1 MVMSALV
8 TKSHEENI
16 FPKPKES
23 RRERSQRELNELKN
37 RLRNYQEHLNHAEE
51 MYEET
56 KEEIER
62 IQTKAE
68 HQRELVKN
76 ESAREARMMAK
87 LTEMNEEFDKVKGEN
102 KTAVRQVI
110 LDKSGKV
117 AARHTTAYRVM
128 RFVKIGCVL
137 LLDSVAAYTL
147 YHFTKP
153 LLFFLKCTLQT
164 ALDRVNSQEV

>member
-1 MVMSALV
+1 MSALV
-8 TKSHEENI
+8 TKSHKENI
-16 FPKPKES
+16 LREPKES
-23 RRERSQRELNELKN
+23 PRERSQRELNELKN
-37 RLRNYQEHLNHAEE
+37 RLRKYQQNLNHVEE

-62 IQTKAE
+62 IQKQAE
-68 HQRELVKN
+68 HRREMVKN

-87 LTEMNEEFDKVKGEN
+87 LTEMNKEFDQVKGEN
-102 KTAVRQVI
+102 KTAASDEVCQVI
-110 LDKSGKV
+110 LDKSAKV

-137 LLDSVAAYTL
+137 VLDSVAAYTL

-153 LLFFLKCTLQT
+153 LLLF
-164 ALDRVNSQEV
+164 

>member
-1 MVMSALV
+1 MSALV
-8 TKSHEENI
+8 TKSHKENI
-16 FPKPKES
+16 LSKPKES

-37 RLRNYQEHLNHAEE
+37 RLRKYQQHLNNVEE

-62 IQTKAE
+62 IQKQAE
-68 HQRELVKN
+68 HRREIVKN

-137 LLDSVAAYTL
+137 VLDSVAAYTL

-153 LLFFLKCTLQT
+153 LLFF
-164 ALDRVNSQEV
+164 

>member
-1 MVMSALV
+1 MSAV
-8 TKSHEENI
+8 TKSHKENI
-16 FPKPKES
+16 LSKPKES

-37 RLRNYQEHLNHAEE
+37 RLRKYQQHLNNVEE

-62 IQTKAE
+62 TQKQAE
-68 HQRELVKN
+68 HQRDMVKN

-137 LLDSVAAYTL
+137 VLDSVAAYTL

-153 LLFFLKCTLQT
+153 LLFF
-164 ALDRVNSQEV
+164 

>member
-1 MVMSALV
+1 MSALV
-8 TKSHEENI
+8 TKSHKENI
-16 FPKPKES
+16 LSKPKES
-23 RRERSQRELNELKN
+23 RRERSQRELNELKK
-37 RLRNYQEHLNHAEE
+37 RLRKYQQRLNYVEE

-62 IQTKAE
+62 IQKQTE
-68 HQRELVKN
+68 HQRDMVKN
-76 ESAREARMMAK
+76 ESAREARMTAK

-137 LLDSVAAYTL
+137 VLDSVAAYTL

-153 LLFFLKCTLQT
+153 LLFF
-164 ALDRVNSQEV
+164 

>member
-1 MVMSALV
+1 MSALV
-8 TKSHEENI
+8 TKSHKENI
-16 FPKPKES
+16 LSKPKES

-37 RLRNYQEHLNHAEE
+37 RLREYQQHLNNVEE

-62 IQTKAE
+62 IQKQAE
-68 HQRELVKN
+68 HRREMVKN

-137 LLDSVAAYTL
+137 VLDSVAAYTL

-153 LLFFLKCTLQT
+153 LLFF
-164 ALDRVNSQEV
+164 

>member
-1 MVMSALV
+1 MSAIV
-8 TKSHEENI
+8 AKSHKKNI
-16 FPKPKES
+16 FRQPKES

-37 RLRNYQEHLNHAEE
+37 RLRKYQEHLNHIEE

-62 IQTKAE
+62 IQTTAE
-68 HQRELVKN
+68 HRREMVKK
-76 ESAREARMMAK
+76 ESEREARMMAK
-87 LTEMNEEFDKVKGEN
+87 LTEMNKEFDRVKAEN
-102 KTAVRQVI
+102 KTASSDEVRQVI
-110 LDKSGKV
+110 LDKSAKV

-147 YHFTKP
+147 YRFTRP
-153 LLFFLKCTLQT
+153 LLFF
-164 ALDRVNSQEV
+164 

>member
-1 MVMSALV
+1 MSAV
-8 TKSHEENI
+8 TKSHKENI
-16 FPKPKES
+16 LSKPKES

-37 RLRNYQEHLNHAEE
+37 RLRKYQQHLNNVEE

-62 IQTKAE
+62 IQKQAE
-68 HQRELVKN
+68 HQRDMVKN

-102 KTAVRQVI
+102 KRAASDEVRQVI
-110 LDKSGKV
+110 LDKSAKV

-137 LLDSVAAYTL
+137 VLDSVAAYTL

-153 LLFFLKCTLQT
+153 LLFF
-164 ALDRVNSQEV
+164 

>member
-1 MVMSALV
+1 MSALV
-8 TKSHEENI
+8 TKSHKENI
-16 FPKPKES
+16 LSKPKES

-37 RLRNYQEHLNHAEE
+37 RLRKYQQHLNNVEE

-62 IQTKAE
+62 IQKQAE
-68 HQRELVKN
+68 HQRDMVKN

-87 LTEMNEEFDKVKGEN
+87 LTETNEEFDKVKGEN
-102 KTAVRQVI
+102 KVCQVI

-137 LLDSVAAYTL
+137 VLDSVAAYTL

-153 LLFFLKCTLQT
+153 LLFL
-164 ALDRVNSQEV
+164 

>member
-1 MVMSALV
+1 MSAV
-8 TKSHEENI
+8 TKSHKENI
-16 FPKPKES
+16 LSKPKES

-37 RLRNYQEHLNHAEE
+37 RLRKYQQHLSNVEE
-51 MYEET
+51 MYQET

-62 IQTKAE
+62 IQKQAE
-68 HQRELVKN
+68 HRRVRREMVKN

-137 LLDSVAAYTL
+137 VLDSVAAYTL

-153 LLFFLKCTLQT
+153 LLFF
-164 ALDRVNSQEV
+164 

>member
-1 MVMSALV
+1 MSALV
-8 TKSHEENI
+8 TKSHKENI

-23 RRERSQRELNELKN
+23 RRERSQRELNELKK
-37 RLRNYQEHLNHAEE
+37 RLRKYQQRLNYVEE
-51 MYEET
+51 MYKET

-62 IQTKAE
+62 IQKQAE
-68 HQRELVKN
+68 HRRELVKN
-76 ESAREARMMAK
+76 ESAREARMTAK

-137 LLDSVAAYTL
+137 VLDSVAAYTL

-153 LLFFLKCTLQT
+153 LLFL
-164 ALDRVNSQEV
+164 

>member
-1 MVMSALV
+1 MSALV
-8 TKSHEENI
+8 TKSHMENI

-23 RRERSQRELNELKN
+23 RRERSQGELNELKK
-37 RLRNYQEHLNHAEE
+37 RLRKYQQRLNHVEE

-62 IQTKAE
+62 IQTQGE
-68 HQRELVKN
+68 HRREMVKN

-87 LTEMNEEFDKVKGEN
+87 LTEMNEEFDKVKWEN
-102 KTAVRQVI
+102 KTAASDEVCQVI
-110 LDKSGKV
+110 LDKSAKV

-137 LLDSVAAYTL
+137 ALDSVAAYTL

-153 LLFFLKCTLQT
+153 LLFF
-164 ALDRVNSQEV
+164 

>member
-1 MVMSALV
+1 MSALV
-8 TKSHEENI
+8 TKSHKENI
-16 FPKPKES
+16 LSKPKES

-37 RLRNYQEHLNHAEE
+37 RLRKYQQHLNNVEE

-62 IQTKAE
+62 IQKQAE
-68 HQRELVKN
+68 HRREMVKN

-137 LLDSVAAYTL
+137 VLNSVAAYTL
-147 YHFTKP
+147 YHFTRP
-153 LLFFLKCTLQT
+153 LLFF
-164 ALDRVNSQEV
+164 

>member
-1 MVMSALV
+1 MSAV
-8 TKSHEENI
+8 TKSHKENI
-16 FPKPKES
+16 LSKPKES
-23 RRERSQRELNELKN
+23 RRERSQRELTELKN
-37 RLRNYQEHLNHAEE
+37 RLRKYQQHLNNVEE
-51 MYEET
+51 MYKET

-62 IQTKAE
+62 IQKQAE
-68 HQRELVKN
+68 HQREMVKN

-102 KTAVRQVI
+102 KTAASDEVCQVI
-110 LDKSGKV
+110 LDKSAKI

-137 LLDSVAAYTL
+137 VLDSVAAYTL

-153 LLFFLKCTLQT
+153 LLFF
-164 ALDRVNSQEV
+164 

>member
-1 MVMSALV
+1 MSAPV

-23 RRERSQRELNELKN
+23 RRERLQRELNELKN
-37 RLRNYQEHLNHAEE
+37 RLRKYQQHLSHVEE

-62 IQTKAE
+62 IQKQAE
-68 HQRELVKN
+68 HRREMVKN
-76 ESAREARMMAK
+76 ESAREARMIAK
-87 LTEMNEEFDKVKGEN
+87 LTEMNKEFDKVKGEN
-102 KTAVRQVI
+102 KTEASDEVCKVI
-110 LDKSGKV
+110 LDKSAKV
-117 AARHTTAYRVM
+117 AARHTTAHRVM

-137 LLDSVAAYTL
+137 VVDSVAAYTL

-153 LLFFLKCTLQT
+153 LLFF
-164 ALDRVNSQEV
+164 

>member
-1 MVMSALV
+1 MSALV
-8 TKSHEENI
+8 AKSHKKNI
-16 FPKPKES
+16 FRQPKES

-37 RLRNYQEHLNHAEE
+37 RLRKYQEHLNHIEE

-62 IQTKAE
+62 IQTTAE
-68 HQRELVKN
+68 HRREMVKK
-76 ESAREARMMAK
+76 ESEREARMMAK
-87 LTEMNEEFDKVKGEN
+87 LTEMNKEFDRVKAEN
-102 KTAVRQVI
+102 KTASSDEVHQVI
-110 LDKSGKV
+110 LNKSAKV

-147 YHFTKP
+147 YRFTRP
-153 LLFFLKCTLQT
+153 LLFF
-164 ALDRVNSQEV
+164 

>member
-1 MVMSALV
+1 MSALV
-8 TKSHEENI
+8 TKSHKENI

-23 RRERSQRELNELKN
+23 RRERSQRELNELKK
-37 RLRNYQEHLNHAEE
+37 RLRKYQQRLNYVEE
-51 MYEET
+51 MYKET

-62 IQTKAE
+62 IQKQAE
-68 HQRELVKN
+68 HRRELVKN
-76 ESAREARMMAK
+76 ESAREARMTAK

-102 KTAVRQVI
+102 KTAASDEVRQVI
-110 LDKSGKV
+110 LDKSAKV

-137 LLDSVAAYTL
+137 VLDSVAAYTL

-153 LLFFLKCTLQT
+153 LLFL
-164 ALDRVNSQEV
+164 

>member
-1 MVMSALV
+1 MSALV
-8 TKSHEENI
+8 TKSHKENI
-16 FPKPKES
+16 LSKPKES

-37 RLRNYQEHLNHAEE
+37 RLRKYQQHLNNVEE

-62 IQTKAE
+62 IQKQAE
-68 HQRELVKN
+68 HRREMVKN

-137 LLDSVAAYTL
+137 VLDSVAAYTL

-153 LLFFLKCTLQT
+153 LLFL
-164 ALDRVNSQEV
+164 

>member
-1 MVMSALV
+1 MSAV
-8 TKSHEENI
+8 TKSHKENI
-16 FPKPKES
+16 LNKPKES

-37 RLRNYQEHLNHAEE
+37 RLRKYQQYLNNVEE

-62 IQTKAE
+62 IQKQAE
-68 HQRELVKN
+68 HRREMVKN

-137 LLDSVAAYTL
+137 VLDSVAAYTL

-153 LLFFLKCTLQT
+153 LLFF
-164 ALDRVNSQEV
+164 

>member
-1 MVMSALV
+1 MSAV
-8 TKSHEENI
+8 TKSHKENI
-16 FPKPKES
+16 LSKPKES
-23 RRERSQRELNELKN
+23 RRERSQRELNERKN
-37 RLRNYQEHLNHAEE
+37 RLRQYQQHLNNVEE

-62 IQTKAE
+62 IQKQAE
-68 HQRELVKN
+68 HRREMVKN

-137 LLDSVAAYTL
+137 VLDSVAAYTL

-153 LLFFLKCTLQT
+153 LLFF
-164 ALDRVNSQEV
+164 

>member
-1 MVMSALV
+1 MSAV
-8 TKSHEENI
+8 TKSHKENI
-16 FPKPKES
+16 LSKPKES
-23 RRERSQRELNELKN
+23 RRERSQQELNELKN
-37 RLRNYQEHLNHAEE
+37 RLRKYQQHFNNVEE

-62 IQTKAE
+62 IQKQAE
-68 HQRELVKN
+68 HQRDMVKN

-102 KTAVRQVI
+102 KTAASDEVCQVI
-110 LDKSGKV
+110 LDKSAKI

-137 LLDSVAAYTL
+137 VLDSVAAYAL

-153 LLFFLKCTLQT
+153 LLFF
-164 ALDRVNSQEV
+164 

>member
-1 MVMSALV
+1 MSALV
-8 TKSHEENI
+8 AKSHKKNI
-16 FPKPKES
+16 FRQPKES

-37 RLRNYQEHLNHAEE
+37 RLRKYQEHLNHIEE

-62 IQTKAE
+62 IQTTAE
-68 HQRELVKN
+68 HRREMVKK
-76 ESAREARMMAK
+76 ESEREARMMAK
-87 LTEMNEEFDKVKGEN
+87 LTEMNKEFDRVKAEN
-102 KTAVRQVI
+102 KTASSDEVRQVI
-110 LDKSGKV
+110 LDKSAKV

-147 YHFTKP
+147 YRFTRP
-153 LLFFLKCTLQT
+153 LLFF
-164 ALDRVNSQEV
+164 

>member
-1 MVMSALV
+1 MSAV
-8 TKSHEENI
+8 TKSHKENI
-16 FPKPKES
+16 LSKPKES
-23 RRERSQRELNELKN
+23 RRERSQRELNELKK
-37 RLRNYQEHLNHAEE
+37 RLRKYQQRLNYVEE

-62 IQTKAE
+62 IQKQTE
-68 HQRELVKN
+68 HQRDMVKN
-76 ESAREARMMAK
+76 ESAREARMTAK

-102 KTAVRQVI
+102 KRAASDEVRQVI
-110 LDKSGKV
+110 LDKSAKV

-137 LLDSVAAYTL
+137 VLDSVAAYTL

-153 LLFFLKCTLQT
+153 LLFF
-164 ALDRVNSQEV
+164 

>member
-1 MVMSALV
+1 MSALV
-8 TKSHEENI
+8 TKSHKENI
-16 FPKPKES
+16 LSKPKES

-37 RLRNYQEHLNHAEE
+37 RLREYQQHLNNVEE

-62 IQTKAE
+62 IQKQAE
-68 HQRELVKN
+68 HQRDVVKN

-87 LTEMNEEFDKVKGEN
+87 LTEMNEEFDKVKAEN

-137 LLDSVAAYTL
+137 VLDSVAAYTL

-153 LLFFLKCTLQT
+153 LLFF
-164 ALDRVNSQEV
+164 

>member
-1 MVMSALV
+1 MSAV
-8 TKSHEENI
+8 TKSHKENI
-16 FPKPKES
+16 LSKPKES
-23 RRERSQRELNELKN
+23 RRERSQRELTELKN
-37 RLRNYQEHLNHAEE
+37 RLRKYQQHLNNVEE

-62 IQTKAE
+62 IQKQAE
-68 HQRELVKN
+68 HRREMVKN

-137 LLDSVAAYTL
+137 VLDSVAAYIL
-147 YHFTKP
+147 YHFTKS
-153 LLFFLKCTLQT
+153 LLFF
-164 ALDRVNSQEV
+164 

>member
-1 MVMSALV
+1 MSAV
-8 TKSHEENI
+8 TKSHKENI
-16 FPKPKES
+16 LSKPKES
-23 RRERSQRELNELKN
+23 RRERSQRELNELKK
-37 RLRNYQEHLNHAEE
+37 RLREYQQHLNNVEE

-62 IQTKAE
+62 IQKQAE
-68 HQRELVKN
+68 HRRDMVKN

-137 LLDSVAAYTL
+137 VLDSVAAYAL

-153 LLFFLKCTLQT
+153 LLFF
-164 ALDRVNSQEV
+164 

>member
-1 MVMSALV
+1 MSALV
-8 TKSHEENI
+8 TKSHKENI
-16 FPKPKES
+16 LSKPKES

-37 RLRNYQEHLNHAEE
+37 RLREYQQHLNNVEE

-62 IQTKAE
+62 IQKQAE
-68 HQRELVKN
+68 HQRDMVKN

-110 LDKSGKV
+110 LDKSGKF

-137 LLDSVAAYTL
+137 VLDSVAAYTL

-153 LLFFLKCTLQT
+153 LLFF
-164 ALDRVNSQEV
+164 

>member
-1 MVMSALV
+1 MSALV
-8 TKSHEENI
+8 TKSHKENI
-16 FPKPKES
+16 LSKPKES

-37 RLRNYQEHLNHAEE
+37 RLRKYQQHLNNVEE

-62 IQTKAE
+62 IQKQAE
-68 HQRELVKN
+68 HQRDMVKN

-137 LLDSVAAYTL
+137 VLNSVAAYTL
-147 YHFTKP
+147 YHFTRP
-153 LLFFLKCTLQT
+153 LLFF
-164 ALDRVNSQEV
+164 

>member
-1 MVMSALV
+1 MSAV
-8 TKSHEENI
+8 TKSHKENI
-16 FPKPKES
+16 LSKPKES

-37 RLRNYQEHLNHAEE
+37 RLRKYQQHLNNVEE

-62 IQTKAE
+62 IQKQAE
-68 HQRELVKN
+68 HRREMVKN
-76 ESAREARMMAK
+76 ESAREARMMAN

-102 KTAVRQVI
+102 KTAASDEVCQVI
-110 LDKSGKV
+110 LDKSAKI

-137 LLDSVAAYTL
+137 VLDSVAAYTL

-153 LLFFLKCTLQT
+153 LLFF
-164 ALDRVNSQEV
+164 

>member
-1 MVMSALV
+1 MSTV
-8 TKSHEENI
+8 TKSHKENI
-16 FPKPKES
+16 LSKPKES

-37 RLRNYQEHLNHAEE
+37 RLRKYQQNLNNVEE

-62 IQTKAE
+62 IQKQAE
-68 HQRELVKN
+68 HRREMVKN

-117 AARHTTAYRVM
+117 AARHTTA
-128 RFVKIGCVL
+128 
-137 LLDSVAAYTL
+137 
-147 YHFTKP
+147 
-153 LLFFLKCTLQT
+153 
-164 ALDRVNSQEV
+164 

>member
-1 MVMSALV
+1 MSALV
-8 TKSHEENI
+8 TKSHKENI

-23 RRERSQRELNELKN
+23 RRERSQRELNELKK
-37 RLRNYQEHLNHAEE
+37 RLRKYQQRLNYVEE

-62 IQTKAE
+62 IQKQAE
-68 HQRELVKN
+68 HRREMVKN
-76 ESAREARMMAK
+76 ESAREARMTAK

-102 KTAVRQVI
+102 KTAASDEVRQVI
-110 LDKSGKV
+110 LDKSAKV

-137 LLDSVAAYTL
+137 VLDSAAAYAL

-153 LLFFLKCTLQT
+153 LLFF
-164 ALDRVNSQEV
+164 

>member
-1 MVMSALV
+1 M
-8 TKSHEENI
+8 TKSHKENI

-23 RRERSQRELNELKN
+23 RRERSQRELNELKK
-37 RLRNYQEHLNHAEE
+37 RLRKYQQRLNYVEE
-51 MYEET
+51 IYKET

-62 IQTKAE
+62 IQKQAE
-68 HQRELVKN
+68 HRREMVKN
-76 ESAREARMMAK
+76 ESAREARMTAK

-102 KTAVRQVI
+102 KTAASDEVRQVI
-110 LDKSGKV
+110 LDKSAKV

-137 LLDSVAAYTL
+137 VLDSAAAYAL

-153 LLFFLKCTLQT
+153 LLFF
-164 ALDRVNSQEV
+164 

>member
-1 MVMSALV
+1 MSALE
-8 TKSHEENI
+8 TKSHKENI

-37 RLRNYQEHLNHAEE
+37 RLRKYQQHLNNVEE

-62 IQTKAE
+62 IQKQAE
-68 HQRELVKN
+68 HRREMVKN

-137 LLDSVAAYTL
+137 VLDSVAAYAL

-153 LLFFLKCTLQT
+153 LLFF
-164 ALDRVNSQEV
+164 

>member
-1 MVMSALV
+1 MSAIV
-8 TKSHEENI
+8 AKSHKKNI
-16 FPKPKES
+16 FRQPKES

-37 RLRNYQEHLNHAEE
+37 RLRKYQEHLNHIEE

-62 IQTKAE
+62 IQTTAE
-68 HQRELVKN
+68 HRREMVKK
-76 ESAREARMMAK
+76 ESEREARMMAK
-87 LTEMNEEFDKVKGEN
+87 LTEMNKELDRVKAEN
-102 KTAVRQVI
+102 KTASSDEVRQVI
-110 LDKSGKV
+110 LDKSAQV

-147 YHFTKP
+147 YRFTRP
-153 LLFFLKCTLQT
+153 LLFF
-164 ALDRVNSQEV
+164 

>member
-1 MVMSALV
+1 MSALV
-8 TKSHEENI
+8 TKSHKENI
-16 FPKPKES
+16 LSKPKES

-37 RLRNYQEHLNHAEE
+37 RLRKYQQHLNNVEE

-62 IQTKAE
+62 IQKQAE
-68 HQRELVKN
+68 HRREMVKN

-117 AARHTTAYRVM
+117 AARHTTAYQVM

-137 LLDSVAAYTL
+137 VLDSL
-147 YHFTKP
+147 
-153 LLFFLKCTLQT
+153 
-164 ALDRVNSQEV
+164 